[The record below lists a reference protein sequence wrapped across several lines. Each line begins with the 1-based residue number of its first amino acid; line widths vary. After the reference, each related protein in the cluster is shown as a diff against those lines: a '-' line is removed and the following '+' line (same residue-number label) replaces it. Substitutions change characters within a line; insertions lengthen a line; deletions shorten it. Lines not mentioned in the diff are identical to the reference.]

1 MNENYARIKYNYFI
15 KIKEEFNTM
24 ERFSRP
30 PVGNSRTESTSMT
43 FLNQVYAWMAS
54 GLLITA
60 VVAYVVANSME
71 LLLFSFQ
78 YRWILFIAQLGLVFV
93 LAGRIN
99 TLSHSAA
106 TGMFLIYSALM
117 GMTLSGILVIYTS
130 ESIASVFVIT
140 AGTFGAMSLYGYTTK
155 RDLSGM
161 GSMLFM
167 ALLGI
172 IIASFVNFFLR
183 SEGLMWLLTYAGV
196 FIFVALTAYDTQK
209 LKKMA
214 EQFAGDEEATK
225 KFAIFGALTLYL
237 DFLNLFL
244 YLLRIFGKRR

>member
-1 MNENYARIKYNYFI
+1 
-15 KIKEEFNTM
+15 M

-196 FIFVALTAYDTQK
+196 LIFVALTAYDTQK

>member
-140 AGTFGAMSLYGYTTK
+140 AGTFGGMSLYGYTTK

-196 FIFVALTAYDTQK
+196 LIFVALTAYDTQK

>member
-196 FIFVALTAYDTQK
+196 LIFVALTAYDTQK